1 MVEYDPQE
9 REVLK
14 KIDFYV
20 IPLLTLSML
29 SYFNVQRIHFTNLAE
44 SKGKLIVRCRTA
56 HLSVKLESRD

>member
-29 SYFNVQRIHFTNLAE
+29 SYFNV
-44 SKGKLIVRCRTA
+44 
-56 HLSVKLESRD
+56 